1 MERSLDCYEQ
11 YYGRNRLFINSVKEN
26 ETEDT
31 DEVVAEIFENKMQ
44 KKSISQWHRYIPST
58 RKKHTRSRLRPIAI
72 KFAGYNVRNA
82 IFRRKMILKGRAVSI
97 TENLTK
103 KRITEMKTAPETYGL
118 KIVWSQDGK
127 ILFTDVNDRNKI
139 KVFHD

>member
-1 MERSLDCYEQ
+1 
-11 YYGRNRLFINSVKEN
+11 
-26 ETEDT
+26 
-31 DEVVAEIFENKMQ
+31 
-44 KKSISQWHRYIPST
+44 
-58 RKKHTRSRLRPIAI
+58 
-72 KFAGYNVRNA
+72 
-82 IFRRKMILKGRAVSI
+82 MILKGRAVSV

-103 KRITEMKTAPETYGL
+103 KRITEMKTAPKTYGL